1 MKMIIKSSQE
11 ILGIPSQNREAWQHL
26 VYLYATLFFPS
37 LSSSIAFLQG
47 LEGKM
52 KEKPSIGHL
61 LFSTTKDLHFIKSC
75 FIFI

>member
-1 MKMIIKSSQE
+1 MIVKFLQE
-11 ILGIPSQNREAWQHL
+11 VFRIPSQNREAWQHL

-52 KEKPSIGHL
+52 KEKSSIGHL
-61 LFSTTKDLHFIKSC
+61 LFSTTKDLHFMKSC
-75 FIFI
+75 LILI